1 MEPVEI
7 LQRYWGYQS
16 FRANQEAIVRC
27 ILAGRDAAVV
37 LPTGGGK
44 SLCYQIPAV
53 AMEKTA
59 IVISPLIALMQD
71 QAEHLRQMGIPAG
84 VLNSSTPP
92 EMRSDVMRRAVRG
105 ELRLLY
111 FSPERLAMPQ
121 TVEWLKRVPI
131 GYFAIDEAH
140 CISEWGHEFRPEYRQ
155 LGGLREQFPD
165 HPIAAFTASAT
176 RQVRQDI
183 IRQLR
188 LHEPGK
194 FIVSFHRPN
203 LTYFVRQC
211 DTRTQPWY
219 LLNAVRAHAD
229 GSIIVYVP
237 TVARVDSTMDF
248 LAEHGIA
255 ATSYHGQMGAAE
267 RRKNQNLWM
276 NDEVRVMVG
285 TLAFGLGIN
294 KPAVRAVIHLSMPKS
309 LEQYYQEAGR
319 AGRDGEPSDCVL
331 LWQNRDRAL
340 LAHFINETEDADEQR
355 RAWARWR
362 TICSFVEGSACRHR
376 QICLHFGETP
386 KWERCER
393 CDQCA
398 SAPDWLTDKAVRKA
412 ASGPPAARRAVMK
425 PDTPVTGLDP
435 ELANLIRH
443 WRSELAKEKDTP
455 PYVIMHDTS
464 LEDLCRKQPKNKRE
478 LMAVSG
484 FGERKAELYGEAIFG
499 LFARFAAGERAPE
512 KEAKAVAPADETIA
526 LLTEGLTFEQIA
538 ERRQRKLATV
548 VDTVADL
555 VEKGRI
561 EFREVWFVPGRIE
574 AIRAA
579 ADRLGVER
587 AKPIKDALPEEVT
600 YGEIRLVLA
609 LMRRERA

>member
-1 MEPVEI
+1 VDPLEI
-7 LQRYWGYQS
+7 LRRYWGYES
-16 FRANQEAIVRC
+16 FRANQEAIIRC

-71 QAEHLRQMGIPAG
+71 QAEHLKQMGIPAG
-84 VLNSSTPP
+84 VLNSSTPQ
-92 EMRSDVMRRAVRG
+92 EQRSEVMRRAVRG

-121 TVEWLKRVPI
+121 TIDWLKRVPI

-155 LGGLREQFPD
+155 LGGLREEFPD
-165 HPIAAFTASAT
+165 KPIAAFTASAT
-176 RQVRQDI
+176 RPVRQDI

-188 LHEPGK
+188 LHDPGK

-211 DTRTQPWY
+211 DTKTQPWY
-219 LLNAVRAHAD
+219 LLNAVRAHAE

-237 TVARVDSTMDF
+237 TVARVDSTLDF

-294 KPAVRAVIHLSMPKS
+294 KPAVRSVIHLAMPKS

-340 LAHFINETEDADEQR
+340 LAHFINETEDAEEQK
-355 RAWARWR
+355 RAWQRWR

-376 QICLHFGETP
+376 QVCLHFGETP
-386 KWERCER
+386 KFER
-393 CDQCA
+393 CDRCDVCA
-398 SAPDWLTDKAVRKA
+398 QNPEWLTDKAVRKA
-412 ASGPPAARRAVMK
+412 PAKPAARKAVVK
-425 PDTPVTGLDP
+425 AETPVLGLDP
-435 ELANLIRH
+435 ELANFIRH
-443 WRSELAKEKDTP
+443 WRSQLAKEKDTP
-455 PYVIMHDTS
+455 PYVIMHDTT
-464 LEDLCRKQPKNKRE
+464 LEDLCLKQPKNKSA
-478 LMAVSG
+478 LLGVSG
-484 FGERKAELYGEAIFG
+484 FGERKAELYGPAIFD

-526 LLTEGLTFEQIA
+526 LLTQGLTFEQIA

-555 VEKGRI
+555 VEKGRLP
-561 EFREVWFVPGRIE
+561 FREDWFVPGRID

-579 ADRLGVER
+579 AERLGVER

-609 LMRRERA
+609 EMRRARV

>member
-7 LQRYWGYQS
+7 LQRYWGYPS
-16 FRANQEAIVRC
+16 FRANQEAIIRC
-27 ILAGRDAAVV
+27 ILDGRDAAVV

-53 AMEKTA
+53 VMHKTA

-71 QAEHLRQMGIPAG
+71 QAEHLKQMGIPAG

-92 EMRSDVMRRAVRG
+92 DVRSDVMRRAVQG

-121 TVEWLKRVPI
+121 TVDWLKRVPI

-165 HPIAAFTASAT
+165 KPIAAFTASAT

-188 LHEPGK
+188 LQEPGK

-203 LTYFVRQC
+203 LTYLVHPC
-211 DTRTQPWY
+211 DMRTQPWY
-219 LLNAVRAHAD
+219 LLNAVRAHAE
-229 GSIIVYVP
+229 GSIIIYVP
-237 TVARVDSTMDF
+237 TVARVDSTLDL

-294 KPAVRAVIHLSMPKS
+294 KPAVRSVIHLAMPKS

-340 LAHFINETEDADEQR
+340 LAHFIKETEDGEEQK
-355 RAWARWR
+355 RAWQRWR
-362 TICSFVEGSACRHR
+362 TICSFVESAACRHR

-386 KWERCER
+386 KWERCDR
-393 CDQCA
+393 CDHCA
-398 SAPDWLTDKAVRKA
+398 KAPDWLSDKQMRQAAAKPATRKAV
-412 ASGPPAARRAVMK
+412 VK
-425 PDTPVTGLDP
+425 PEAIVIGLDP
-435 ELANLIRH
+435 ELASLLRH
-443 WRSELAKEKDTP
+443 WRSDLAKEKDTP

-464 LEDLCRKQPKNKRE
+464 LEDLCRKKPKNKRE
-478 LMAVSG
+478 LLGVSG
-484 FGERKAELYGEAIFG
+484 FGERKAELYGQSIFD
-499 LFARFAAGERAPE
+499 LFSRFAAGERAPE
-512 KEAKAVAPADETIA
+512 KESKALAPADETIS
-526 LLTEGLTFEQIA
+526 LLTQGLTFDQIA

-548 VDTVADL
+548 VDTIADL
-555 VEKGRI
+555 VEKGRLA
-561 EFREVWFVPGRIE
+561 FREDWFVSGRID

-579 ADRLGVER
+579 AVSLGVER
-587 AKPIKDALPEEVT
+587 AKPIKEALPADVT

-609 LMRRERA
+609 EMRRENT